1 MEHPSLTTP
10 RLFSRLPT
18 YDMGA
23 WRAASVYAQALV
35 AAAEEAE
42 PKQTDAVL
50 QEFDSL
56 VDDVL
61 NRLPKLEGVLSSGF
75 VDEHI
80 KETMLEKAFA
90 NRASPMFVNFLKVV
104 ARHGRLDMLRLI
116 HLAFHFQYNE
126 VRNRVLVI
134 VSTAEP
140 LDAAGE
146 QRIAAAVANRLN
158 SQPILQKQVHPELI
172 GGIVLRVGDRVFDG
186 SISTQLK
193 RLREKMLSRSVHE
206 IQSRRDRFSS
216 PEGN

>member
-1 MEHPSLTTP
+1 MEQPSLTTP

-23 WRAASVYAQALV
+23 WRAATVYAKALV
-35 AAAEEAE
+35 DATEAA
-42 PKQTDAVL
+42 KQTDAVM

-56 VDDVL
+56 VEDVL
-61 NRLPKLEGVLSSGF
+61 NRLPKLEGVLASGF
-75 VDEHI
+75 VEEGV
-80 KETMLEKAFA
+80 KEAMLEKAFA
-90 NRASPMFVNFLKVV
+90 NRASPLFVNFLKVV
-104 ARHGRLDMLRLI
+104 TRHGRLDMLRLI

-126 VRNRVLVI
+126 VRKRVQVM

-140 LDAAGE
+140 LDSAAE
-146 QRIAAAVANRLN
+146 QRIVSDLQSRLHLT
-158 SQPILQKQVHPELI
+158 PVLDKQVHPELI

-186 SISTQLK
+186 SIATQLK
-193 RLREKMLSRSVHE
+193 QLREKMLSRSVHE